1 MTLQRNNI
9 NLNPVE
15 VTDSQ
20 HYTLIN
26 HFLTTGEYLTVLTAI
41 RAYGI
46 YALSQRVGEL
56 KRMGFP
62 IQDQWTVLKNG
73 KRVKAYYI

>member
-1 MTLQRNNI
+1 MTKYNI

-15 VTDSQ
+15 VTESQ
-20 HYTLIN
+20 HYTLVN
-26 HFLTTGEYLTVLTAI
+26 HFCTTPKDSEPLTVYTAI
-41 RAYGI
+41 LWYGI

-62 IQDQWTVLKNG
+62 IQDVWIVLANG
-73 KRVKAYYI
+73 F